1 MTVNLP
7 ALGDDSRRHRVAQ
20 VLRDAITEGRYQ
32 PGDRL
37 VELELAAQLG
47 TSRSPVREALRQL
60 ENEGLVMSFPYRG
73 TEVLGVAQDEVEHVL
88 VPVRLTIERFAFARA
103 LPLLTGEDLA
113 ELDLLVRAMRR
124 AAADGDD
131 AALADADVRFH
142 ERVIERSGQ
151 LHCLQLWRTIEP
163 RVRAYFRRD
172 ASSHRSRAA
181 VAQQHAR
188 LLRALRSGDEARVLE
203 ELEGHIRT
211 YLDAGARRSAARRT
225 GGGRRS
231 GARRSRG

>member
-1 MTVNLP
+1 VTANLR

-20 VLRDAITEGRYQ
+20 VLREAITEGRYQ

-37 VELELAAQLG
+37 VELDLAAQLG

-88 VPVRLTIERFAFARA
+88 VPVRLTVERYAFARA
-103 LPLLTGEDLA
+103 LPLLTDDDLA
-113 ELDLLVRAMRR
+113 ELRRLVATMRR
-124 AAADGDD
+124 AAADRAD
-131 AALADADVRFH
+131 AELAEADVRFH
-142 ERVIERSGQ
+142 ELVIQRSGQ

-172 ASSHRSRAA
+172 APSHRSRTAIA
-181 VAQQHAR
+181 RQHER
-188 LLRALRSGDEARVLE
+188 LLTALRSRDEARVMR
-203 ELEGHIRT
+203 ELDSHIRT
-211 YLDAGARRSAARRT
+211 HLGARARQP
-225 GGGRRS
+225 G
-231 GARRSRG
+231 